1 MTSMTRKY
9 SAAASHARTAV
20 DKTAD
25 VWTEGARTV
34 TGRLPG
40 LPQVDLVPA
49 VERYFELVQRMVDI
63 NRRLAV
69 RWAEAAGTLSGV
81 AREKAGSAGDVVR
94 EKAEVAGNV
103 ARGQAQRAEQ
113 AAHEQA
119 GKAEQAE
126 QGAGPPGPPGRTP
139 AGQAGSREGPPA
151 LRRPTQG
158 RAERPASQAGATQ
171 DGQYRRAHRA
181 PRRGRQQVMSPNPAA
196 STGTEV
202 RTSWWPI
209 RSDSRQGGAD
219 LRRADRAHLRRPARA
234 RRPRR
239 RRAGARRRS
248 LAGTA
253 AGRAAA
259 WSQPRP

>member
-1 MTSMTRKY
+1 MTSMTRQY
-9 SAAASHARTAV
+9 SAAASHARNAV

-40 LPQVDLVPA
+40 LPQIDLVPA

-81 AREKAGSAGDVVR
+81 AREKAESAGDVVR

-126 QGAGPPGPPGRTP
+126 RELARQARQ
-139 AGQAGSREGPPA
+139 AERELAEKAEQAAREQAGKAE
-151 LRRPTQG
+151 Q
-158 RAERPASQAGATQ
+158 AERELARQARQAE
-171 DGQYRRAHRA
+171 
-181 PRRGRQQVMSPNPAA
+181 RQQA
-196 STGTEV
+196 
-202 RTSWWPI
+202 
-209 RSDSRQGGAD
+209 RQ
-219 LRRADRAHLRRPARA
+219 AHARA
-234 RRPRR
+234 RQRYEGRPK
-239 RRAGARRRS
+239 AELS
-248 LAGTA
+248 DLLAKRELPKTGNIDELIERLVEA
-253 AGRAAA
+253 D
-259 WSQPRP
+259 SK

>member
-1 MTSMTRKY
+1 MTSMTRQY
-9 SAAASHARTAV
+9 SAAASHARNAV

-119 GKAEQAE
+119 GKVEQAE
-126 QGAGPPGPPGRTP
+126 R
-139 AGQAGSREGPPA
+139 GSWHA
-151 LRRPTQG
+151 
-158 RAERPASQAGATQ
+158 
-171 DGQYRRAHRA
+171 
-181 PRRGRQQVMSPNPAA
+181 
-196 STGTEV
+196 
-202 RTSWWPI
+202 
-209 RSDSRQGGAD
+209 
-219 LRRADRAHLRRPARA
+219 RPARPNA
-234 RRPRR
+234 SRP
-239 RRAGARRRS
+239 
-248 LAGTA
+248 
-253 AGRAAA
+253 GRLTRGPASATKA
-259 WSQPRP
+259 DPRPS